1 VGAPPLLHARVE
13 ELLEQLASGD
23 PIPGAG
29 AAAGIVVGMAAAL
42 CSMVARASTDWEE
55 AKGVAAQAEAL
66 RKRAAKL
73 AHANATAYAE
83 ALTAFRL
90 PDELGGEQRDAA
102 LGRALARAAEVPL
115 AVAAAAGDAAELA
128 AVIARDGQPAMRGDV
143 VAAGVMSA
151 AAARAAAVLVAVN
164 LGVTED
170 DPRLAAARD
179 IVEAAARAAAQAERT
194 VELI

>member
-1 VGAPPLLHARVE
+1 MGAPLLLHARVE
-13 ELLEQLASGD
+13 ELLEQLATGD
-23 PIPGAG
+23 PVPGAG

-42 CSMVARASTDWEE
+42 CSMVARASTEWDD

-73 AHANATAYAE
+73 AHANASAYAE

-90 PDELGGEQRDAA
+90 PDELDEEQRDIA

-128 AVIARDGQPAMRGDV
+128 ALIARDGEPSMRGDV
-143 VAAGVMSA
+143 VAASTLSA

-179 IVEAAARAAAQAERT
+179 IVEAAARAAVRAEQT
-194 VELI
+194 VALA